1 MGNNVANLVPSSIN
15 STLSVVEKPKAFG
28 DQLLKASEQVVLTVG
43 LSIVDQI
50 KKEIEYIILQKI
62 QLDVNHSQNLR
73 NLKIKNEKGILVD
86 NPPKSYAYTNAVN
99 TENQNYNTNKNN
111 LQKQQDKFNQQLS
124 AELFSPYEKAKTAY
138 NNLRNKLSSNKNNS
152 QQQQSTVN
160 AKRTQVL
167 TNFTEKTLVPV
178 LTLVITEVLVN
189 IIDENS
195 KLQTLVDTT
204 NKTIEAANASGDP
217 DLLSQATNARNAALN
232 AINAV
237 EKKILNVEQ
246 QLQKIQIYINVFN
259 VVINIVISLPI
270 PTSVPPGVGIPVSVI
285 TKLDQILQGALKIT
299 SGLSALLAIVNP
311 VLQEAIAN
319 LENLKAELENINGAI
334 ESATTNLPLDQ
345 LTTALNDITANSNN
359 FPPYKGYTF
368 AIKEEQNN
376 PGETVSGFKRH
387 YAVAL
392 NSNGV
397 VIYTSAY
404 SFTQDPQV
412 LVDQLKLAIDQGSA
426 NISIS

>member
-62 QLDVNHSQNLR
+62 QLDVNHSQNLK

-86 NPPKSYAYTNAVN
+86 DAYTNAVN

-111 LQKQQDKFNQQLS
+111 LQKQQNKFNQQLS

-138 NNLRNKLSSNKNNS
+138 NSLRNKLSSNKNNS

-160 AKRTQVL
+160 AKRTRTL
-167 TNFTEKTLVPV
+167 TKTLVPV

-237 EKKILNVEQ
+237 EQKILNVEQ

-259 VVINIVISLPI
+259 IVINIVISLPI
-270 PTSVPPGVGIPVSVI
+270 PTAVPPGVGIPVSVI
-285 TKLDQILQGALKIT
+285 TKLDQILQNALKIT
-299 SGLSALLAIVNP
+299 SGLSTLLTII
-311 VLQEAIAN
+311 LY
-319 LENLKAELENINGAI
+319 
-334 ESATTNLPLDQ
+334 
-345 LTTALNDITANSNN
+345 
-359 FPPYKGYTF
+359 YK
-368 AIKEEQNN
+368 KQ
-376 PGETVSGFKRH
+376 
-387 YAVAL
+387 
-392 NSNGV
+392 
-397 VIYTSAY
+397 
-404 SFTQDPQV
+404 
-412 LVDQLKLAIDQGSA
+412 
-426 NISIS
+426 

>member
-62 QLDVNHSQNLR
+62 QLDVNHSQNLK

-86 NPPKSYAYTNAVN
+86 DAYTNAVN

-160 AKRTQVL
+160 AKRIRTL
-167 TNFTEKTLVPV
+167 TKTLVPV
-178 LTLVITEVLVN
+178 LTLVITEVLIN

-195 KLQTLVDTT
+195 KLQKLVDTT
-204 NKTIEAANASGDP
+204 NKTIEAAKASGDP

-237 EKKILNVEQ
+237 EQKILNVEQ

-259 VVINIVISLPI
+259 IIINIVISLPI
-270 PTSVPPGVGIPVSVI
+270 PTAVPPGVGIPVSVI
-285 TKLDQILQGALKIT
+285 TKLDQILQNALKIT
-299 SGLSALLAIVNP
+299 SGLSTLLTIINS
-311 VLQEAIAN
+311 VLQEAITN
-319 LENLKAELENINGAI
+319 LENLKTELENINGAI

-345 LTTALNDITANSNN
+345 LTIALNDITANSNN

>member
-62 QLDVNHSQNLR
+62 QLDVNHSQNLK

-86 NPPKSYAYTNAVN
+86 DAYTNAVN
-99 TENQNYNTNKNN
+99 TENQNYNTNKN
-111 LQKQQDKFNQQLS
+111 
-124 AELFSPYEKAKTAY
+124 YEKAKTAY
-138 NNLRNKLSSNKNNS
+138 NSLRNKLSSNKNNS

-160 AKRTQVL
+160 AKRTRTL
-167 TNFTEKTLVPV
+167 TKTLVPV

-237 EKKILNVEQ
+237 EQKILNVEQ

-259 VVINIVISLPI
+259 IVINIVISLPI
-270 PTSVPPGVGIPVSVI
+270 PTAVPPGVGIPVSVI
-285 TKLDQILQGALKIT
+285 TKLDQILQNALKIT
-299 SGLSALLAIVNP
+299 SGLSTLLTIINS

-319 LENLKAELENINGAI
+319 LENLKTELENINGAI

-345 LTTALNDITANSNN
+345 LTIALNDITANSNN